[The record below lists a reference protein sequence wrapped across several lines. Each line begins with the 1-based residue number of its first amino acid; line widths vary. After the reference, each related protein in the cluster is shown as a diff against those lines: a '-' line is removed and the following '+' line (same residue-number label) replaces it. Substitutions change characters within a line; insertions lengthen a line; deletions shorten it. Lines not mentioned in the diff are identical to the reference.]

1 MSPRSQRLGLLAVLL
16 IYLAL
21 QAALWGYV
29 TDDTYIH
36 LVYANHLLLGK
47 GWVFNLGEPSY
58 GSTSPLWVLL
68 LAPFASGEAA
78 GVLAARLAAL
88 LAGLLSILVFHRLA
102 GRAIARPDLRLAA
115 TLLFATEVWFLRWS
129 ASGMESALAVL
140 ALLVFFDALAAAP
153 RRQSGAF
160 GVGVL
165 AAAAALVRPEYYLLC
180 ALLLAL
186 ALLSPRWRR
195 RWWALAA
202 GVALPLV
209 PWLLFAHLEL
219 GAAFPSTAAAKSR
232 GWQGWQHLAL
242 QAARLLR
249 VPASSQALLL
259 VAAAGGT
266 ATALGRRLRGAGGE
280 PIRFYAALAGVWAV
294 ALPAVFL
301 LRDVQVISRY
311 LLPVTPLLPLAAGAY
326 AARWVER
333 RPRLR
338 GWVLA
343 AVALSILPNAL
354 LFGARVL
361 PDARRFPRELEASLG
376 RMADYLDEHGVAG
389 GRVACPDI
397 GLMGM
402 RSGFYVVDLG
412 GLIHPDIAELWHE
425 RGYREM
431 VESLAFLERREAD
444 YLVDRHPVPGA
455 LAGPRGDG
463 RMLLPLMVQE
473 VSALGLRKP
482 EPVTYTLYRI
492 GRSGDAEP

>member
-1 MSPRSQRLGLLAVLL
+1 MSPRSERFGLAAVLL

-78 GVLAARLAAL
+78 GILAARLAAI
-88 LAGLLSILVFHRLA
+88 LAGLLSVLVFHRLA
-102 GRAIARPDLRLAA
+102 GRAISRPDLRLAA

-129 ASGMESALAVL
+129 ASGMESSLAVL
-140 ALLVFFDALAAAP
+140 MLLLFFDALAAAP

-160 GVGVL
+160 GVGFL
-165 AAAAALVRPEYYLLC
+165 AGAAALVRPEYTLLC
-180 ALLLAL
+180 ALLLGLAL
-186 ALLSPRWRR
+186 ASPRWRR

-202 GVALPLV
+202 GIALPLV
-209 PWLLFAHLEL
+209 PWLLFARLEL

-232 GWQGWQHLAL
+232 GWQGWAHLAL
-242 QAARLLR
+242 QTVRLLR
-249 VPASSQALLL
+249 VPVSSQVLLL
-259 VAAAGGT
+259 AATAAGT
-266 ATALGRRLRGAGGE
+266 AGALWRRRRRRAGE
-280 PIRFYAALAGVWAV
+280 HVRFYAALAGVWAL

-326 AARWVER
+326 ADRWVRR

-338 GWVLA
+338 PWVLA
-343 AVALSILPNAL
+343 AVVLSLVPNAA
-354 LFGARVL
+354 LFATRVL
-361 PDARRFPRELEASLG
+361 PDARRFPRELETSLG
-376 RMADYLDEHGVAG
+376 RMADHLHAHGVPGA
-389 GRVACPDI
+389 RVACPDI

-402 RSGFYVVDLG
+402 RSGLYVVDLG
-412 GLIHPDIAELWHE
+412 GLIHPDIAALWHE

-431 VESLAFLERREAD
+431 VESLAFLDRRGAD
-444 YLVDRHPVPGA
+444 YLVDRHPVPGV

-463 RMLLPLMVQE
+463 YLLIPIMAQE
-473 VSALGLRKP
+473 VSGLGLRNP

-492 GRSGDAEP
+492 GRSADAEP